1 MDLSKHGR
9 NRIMKYILLIVLLVF
24 STSGLTDTLAK
35 DKKRL
40 ENLETELDQK
50 KEALE
55 KQKEAV
61 KAMEKKLE
69 CNYNL
74 LQAYNACEEK
84 NKKESPEYVGCM
96 QKAKEA
102 NAGCMEKA

>member
-1 MDLSKHGR
+1 
-9 NRIMKYILLIVLLVF
+9 MKYTITLLLLV
-24 STSGLTDTLAK
+24 TSSFAVADNLAK

-40 ENLETELDQK
+40 ENMQLELEQK

-74 LQAYNACEEK
+74 LQAYNQCEEK
-84 NKKESPEYVGCM
+84 NKKNSDEYSKCM
-96 QKAKEA
+96 KKAKAA
-102 NAGCMEKA
+102 NPDCGSHA

>member
-1 MDLSKHGR
+1 
-9 NRIMKYILLIVLLVF
+9 MKYILAIVLLAV
-24 STSGLTDTLAK
+24 STSGLADNLAK

-40 ENLETELDQK
+40 ENMQTELDQK

-84 NKKESPEYVGCM
+84 NKKESPGYVSCM
-96 QKAKEA
+96 KNAKEA

>member
-1 MDLSKHGR
+1 M
-9 NRIMKYILLIVLLVF
+9 MKYTIAIALIIF
-24 STSGLTDTLAK
+24 CSTGLADTLAK

-40 ENLETELDQK
+40 ENLETELEQK

-74 LQAYNACEEK
+74 LQAYNACEEN
-84 NKKESPEYVGCM
+84 NKKETPEY
-96 QKAKEA
+96 AS
-102 NAGCMEKA
+102 CMEKAKKASDGCMNNA

>member
-1 MDLSKHGR
+1 
-9 NRIMKYILLIVLLVF
+9 MKYTLAIALLIF
-24 STSGLTDTLAK
+24 CSTGLADNLAK

-40 ENLETELDQK
+40 ENMEVELEQK
-50 KEALE
+50 QEALD

-74 LQAYNACEEK
+74 LQAYNQCEEK
-84 NKKESPEYVGCM
+84 NQKESDEYKKCM
-96 QKAKEA
+96 QKAKAA
-102 NAGCMEKA
+102 NSDCGNHT